1 MEIRVN
7 FFCAKYCLR
16 AIEDKLCMFMK
27 RILFDVIGRFAVQL
41 PEGDEKGCD
50 VPLLCPRNELFSC
63 RFLVL
68 L

>member
-27 RILFDVIGRFAVQL
+27 RILFDLIGRSILEL
-41 PEGDEKGCD
+41 PGGDENR
-50 VPLLCPRNELFSC
+50 V
-63 RFLVL
+63 
-68 L
+68 

>member
-27 RILFDVIGRFAVQL
+27 RILFDLIGRSILEL
-41 PEGDEKGCD
+41 PEGDENR
-50 VPLLCPRNELFSC
+50 V
-63 RFLVL
+63 
-68 L
+68 